1 MSSKGYFE
9 NNQNWCLNE
18 VILAMLL
25 VAEGK
30 QLGLKIKGY
39 FSHIIEILEI
49 GSYYCCFQDLLVV
62 CHASLLTFDYNS

>member
-1 MSSKGYFE
+1 
-9 NNQNWCLNE
+9 
-18 VILAMLL
+18 MLL